1 MMWSRAEA
9 VDSEFSFLSSC
20 VTLGK
25 SLKLSLPEVPYPQ
38 TVNKSCWEDEQANRL
53 KLLGTGLA

>member
-1 MMWSRAEA
+1 MWSRAEA

-25 SLKLSLPEVPYPQ
+25 SLNLSLPGVPHPQ
-38 TVNKSCWEDEQANRL
+38 TVNNKSRCEDEQANIL